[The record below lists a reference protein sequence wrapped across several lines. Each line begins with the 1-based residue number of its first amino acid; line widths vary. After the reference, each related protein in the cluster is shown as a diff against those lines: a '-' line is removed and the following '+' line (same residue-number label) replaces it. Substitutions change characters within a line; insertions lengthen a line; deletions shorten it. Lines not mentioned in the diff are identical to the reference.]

1 MTVILYQI
9 KWEMQ
14 TAIILMIIA
23 STIITTIV
31 NFAKPAYKDLV
42 GKRETTINIGLSF
55 VLGICSA
62 FAIAPYMEI
71 EIWVGATILIWLALW
86 TWSTVFYDLW
96 RLIQN
101 IWSKTKITPEDELP
115 STIWFYLD
123 NEEKDEWQDSN

>member
-1 MTVILYQI
+1 
-9 KWEMQ
+9 MQ

-42 GKRETTINIGLSF
+42 GKREATINIGLSF

-62 FAIAPYMEI
+62 FAIVPYMEI

-96 RLIQN
+96 KLIQN
-101 IWSKTKITPEDELP
+101 LGSTKK
-115 STIWFYLD
+115 FYLD

>member
-1 MTVILYQI
+1 
-9 KWEMQ
+9 MQ

-62 FAIAPYMEI
+62 FAITPYVEI
-71 EIWVGATILIWLALW
+71 EIWVWATILIWLALG
-86 TWSTVFYDLW
+86 TWSTVFYDMW

-101 IWSKTKITPEDELP
+101 WGSNTKITPEDELP
-115 STIWFYLD
+115 TAIWFYID
-123 NEEKDEWQDSN
+123 NEEKDEWSDTN

>member
-1 MTVILYQI
+1 
-9 KWEMQ
+9 
-14 TAIILMIIA
+14 
-23 STIITTIV
+23 
-31 NFAKPAYKDLV
+31 
-42 GKRETTINIGLSF
+42 
-55 VLGICSA
+55 
-62 FAIAPYMEI
+62 MEI

-101 IWSKTKITPEDELP
+101 MWSKTKMTTEDELP